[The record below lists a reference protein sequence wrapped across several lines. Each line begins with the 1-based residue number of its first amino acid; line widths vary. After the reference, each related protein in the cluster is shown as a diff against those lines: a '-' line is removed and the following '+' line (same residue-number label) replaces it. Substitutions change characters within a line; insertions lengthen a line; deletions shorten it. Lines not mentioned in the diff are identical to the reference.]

1 MNVLDNVMIGMI
13 TAKTVTGDFVSFGM
27 EGKLVPRRSSGRP

>member
-13 TAKTVTGDFVSFGM
+13 TAKTVSGDFVSVGM
-27 EGKLVPRRSSGRP
+27 EGKFVPRRSFGRP